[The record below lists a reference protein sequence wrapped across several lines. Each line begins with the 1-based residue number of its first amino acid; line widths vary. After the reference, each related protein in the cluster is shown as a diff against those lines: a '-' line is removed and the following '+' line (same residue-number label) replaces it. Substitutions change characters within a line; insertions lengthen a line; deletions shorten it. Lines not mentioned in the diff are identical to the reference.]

1 MTTTTGEP
9 IIEPTTGTASAV
21 GPALSAPSALSVGGG
36 RTPDEEV
43 ALRRAVEAL
52 RSGVPSRDAVA
63 ITGSGQSAIE
73 DRFAGLLERTAA
85 GTPGGLLIG
94 GGFGSGKSHLLEHL
108 SVLALEQGHTV
119 SRVVISKETPL
130 HDPAKVLAAALSS
143 AVTRDRPRPALEEAA
158 VALDIDGREH
168 LELLRWA
175 SSADSGLNERFAVTL
190 DLFARLRH
198 RDATYANTL
207 VRFWSGDPVPVPELR
222 RRARDLGLPR
232 PTLSPVKAKELAVQR
247 LRFAAR
253 LLAAAGSRGWVI
265 LFDEVELI
273 GRYSLLQRARSYAEI
288 ARWTRGGHGGQGTPL
303 AAVLAMTDDFE
314 AAVITGRRDREV
326 VPEKLHAKGTAGTA
340 ELAVLARQGMRVI
353 DREMHLLVPPDDAE
367 LDQVYTRLKQLH
379 GEVFGWDPP
388 DVGGLERLGANRM
401 RQYVRAWINEWDL
414 LRLDPRHRPDTRL
427 SEIVSN
433 YTEDPDLERADFSS
447 ED

>member
-1 MTTTTGEP
+1 MTTTA
-9 IIEPTTGTASAV
+9 TADLSV
-21 GPALSAPSALSVGGG
+21 GPATGE
-36 RTPDEEV
+36 RTAAGPDRGQV
-43 ALRRAVEAL
+43 AVRRAVEAL
-52 RSGVPSRDAVA
+52 RAGVPSKDAVA

-73 DRFAGLLERTAA
+73 DSFTGLVGRAAA
-85 GTPGGLLIG
+85 GDPGGLLIG

-108 SVLALEQGHTV
+108 GVLSLEQGFTV

-130 HDPAKVLAAALSS
+130 HDPAKVLAAAVAS
-143 AVTRDRPRPALEEAA
+143 AVMPGRPRPALVEAA
-158 VALDIDGREH
+158 AALDVDGRDH
-168 LELLRWA
+168 LDLLRWT
-175 SSADSGLNERFAVTL
+175 SSPDAGLNERFALTL

-198 RDATYANTL
+198 RDAAYANML
-207 VRFWSGDPVPVPELR
+207 VRFWSGDPVAVPELR

-232 PTLSPVKAKELAVQR
+232 PVLTPVRTRDLAVQR

-253 LLAAAGSRGWVI
+253 LFSAAGSRGWVV

-288 ARWTRGGHGGQGTPL
+288 TRWTGGEHAGPGTAL

-326 VPEKLHAKGTAGTA
+326 VPEKLHARGTAEAT
-340 ELAVLARQGMRVI
+340 ELAVLAQQGMRVI
-353 DREMHLLVPPDDAE
+353 DREMHLLTPPDDAE
-367 LDQVYTRLKQLH
+367 LDQVYMRLKQLH

-388 DVGGLERLGANRM
+388 DIVGLERLGTNRM

-414 LRLDPRHRPDTRL
+414 LRLDPHHRPDTRL
-427 SEIVSN
+427 CEIVPD
-433 YTEDPDLERADFSS
+433 YAEDPDLERTDLPPQ
-447 ED
+447 D